1 MSIET
6 PKSNEIK
13 RLTTPLTIKDFKAY
27 DSQGNLLKCTETLSD
42 VRFMVEPREHILKD
56 NEILQYA
63 PQSKS
68 ASQIR
73 LKGGFGNI
81 QDILLVHESLPWI
94 LGLYYVALICAAI
107 PITFS
112 KFIFGMYLVL
122 VLVIL
127 PLLYLYYIFNF
138 KKYTKYKVKEPAKE
152 TVKETVKESKKAET
166 PVQAASVDESSGF
179 ESFKKYEKEINNL
192 KVVFNVKE
200 DVVRDLIEKRF
211 EPPQITYDKFISTID
226 SCHKLFYAQS
236 DSALSIINL
245 AVEDTPRVRDEIESK
260 IGAMKKIINQIEDL
274 TNELVIN
281 ISSSSE
287 SPDEVRNLLEDM
299 ENLID
304 SVKDY

>member
-1 MSIET
+1 MSNET

-27 DSQGNLLKCTETLSD
+27 DSEGNLLKCSETLSD
-42 VRFMVEPREHILKD
+42 VRFIVEPKQNILND

-73 LKGGFGNI
+73 LKRGFGNI

-94 LGLYYVALICAAI
+94 LGLFYVVLICIAV
-107 PITFS
+107 PVTFS
-112 KFIFGMYLVL
+112 KNIVGMYLIL

-127 PLLYLYYIFNF
+127 PLLYLYYIFNH
-138 KKYTKYKVKEPAKE
+138 KKYKKG
-152 TVKETVKESKKAET
+152 TVKKQVKESKKVET
-166 PVQAASVDESSGF
+166 PVSTTADEKSSGMD
-179 ESFKKYEKEINNL
+179 SFKRYEKEISNL

-200 DVVRDLIEKRF
+200 KVVRELIEKRF
-211 EPPQITYDKFISTID
+211 EPPQITYDKFMSSID
-226 SCHKLFYAQS
+226 NCHKLFYAQS
-236 DSALSIINL
+236 DAASNIIDL
-245 AVEDTPRVRDEIESK
+245 AVEDTPRVQDEIEGK
-260 IGAMKKIINQIEDL
+260 IDAMKKIIDQIEDL

-281 ISSSSE
+281 ISSSGE
-287 SPDEVRNLLEDM
+287 STDEVKNLLDDM
-299 ENLID
+299 ENLIE